1 MKKKVNKLI
10 LQIIQQVHCLK
21 ILRTNSPNRL
31 SDRFHKLDGRSST
44 TWLKMFGFQFIVGY
58 LSHRY
63 QMRAKL
69 KSIFG
74 QGDVEAHSF
83 PSLARSLGLQRG

>member
-10 LQIIQQVHCLK
+10 LQTIQQVHSLE
-21 ILRTNSPNRL
+21 ILRKKSPNRL
-31 SDRFHKLDGRSST
+31 SDRFEKLDGRSDT
-44 TWLKMFGFQFIVGY
+44 TWVKMFGFQFIVGY

-63 QMRAKL
+63 QIRAKL

-74 QGDVEAHSF
+74 QGEVEAHSF
-83 PSLARSLGLQRG
+83 PSFAR